1 MLTPGLWT
9 VSDEAPWR
17 AALDAYPA
25 VIAQQP
31 PARLV
36 ELDTWYRDTLT
47 PDVQGRSPRLVTHE
61 ELVRLTEWKMTR
73 GVWRGPNLT
82 LVRSNTPESV
92 QDAGALAAAHIGQL
106 TKAIGA
112 YTALAGVGPATA
124 SAVLALVAPDRYPF
138 FDEIVAAQVEDLGPV
153 AWSTSYYR
161 RYAAALVERA
171 AQLPA
176 DWNAVMVER
185 ALWANGAAT

>member
-9 VSDEAPWR
+9 VSDNVTWR

-25 VIAQQP
+25 VIAQQSP
-31 PARLV
+31 PRLV
-36 ELDTWYRDTLT
+36 ELDTWYRQTLT
-47 PDVQGRSPRLVTHE
+47 SDVQARSPRLVTHE

-82 LVRSNTPESV
+82 LVRSNTP
-92 QDAGALAAAHIGQL
+92 DAVERAGRLAAEHIAQL

-138 FDEIVAAQVEDLGPV
+138 FDEIVAAQVDGLGPV

-171 AQLPA
+171 TQLGA
-176 DWNAVMVER
+176 GWDAVMVER
-185 ALWANGAAT
+185 ALWANGAAA